1 MRKFLAVLK
10 REYWKIVW
18 TKLFIITTLLLP
30 FGMVL
35 INLIPMYLLS
45 IKGNAVRLV
54 VVEQDG
60 KIFNRLNE
68 SLSTE
73 KQLEKLKD
81 KTEDSL
87 KQINTQQDEKLKK
100 SAEQIGGNFAF
111 ELLKPDGK
119 SIEQIKDELNRR
131 ISEKNLDG
139 YLIIPPSVEKDDAK
153 FEFYAR
159 NSSDFISRND

>member
-45 IKGNAVRLV
+45 IKGNVVRLV

-73 KQLEKLKD
+73 KQLEKLKMC
-81 KTEDSL
+81 
-87 KQINTQQDEKLKK
+87 
-100 SAEQIGGNFAF
+100 
-111 ELLKPDGK
+111 
-119 SIEQIKDELNRR
+119 
-131 ISEKNLDG
+131 
-139 YLIIPPSVEKDDAK
+139 
-153 FEFYAR
+153 
-159 NSSDFISRND
+159 